1 MKLIK
6 FLLKSVSVM
15 FILLF
20 SLFFLYIYKDN
31 KNTNNGPIFI
41 ETIEFEEET
50 EEPLNTKLEEEQN
63 EEILLKTT
71 EVNTIATIQNK
82 EPEKTKFYYTNLDE
96 YSKLIYNALED
107 QKDKLKNGTAEIT
120 ISNKLSEAIENG
132 ENIESIFSAAV
143 NAFEHDNPDIFYL
156 EMSKLILYYEK
167 NYLGKYKIYLK
178 AKEENENYLISSF
191 KNEED
196 IDTAQRKIDLVV
208 NSILKEVEV
217 IDNDYDKILYIHD
230 WLAENIKYDE
240 TMARTNKD
248 TIYGALVEG
257 EAVCG
262 GYAKAFKYLMDKLNI
277 NTIIVQGIGINE
289 QGQENHAWN
298 YVQLD
303 GKWYGID
310 CTWDDPIIIG
320 DLTFYTKKNYY
331 TYFLK
336 GQNAFYNDH
345 KPFETFYGT
354 NLKINYPELNTEN
367 Y

>member
-6 FLLKSVSVM
+6 FLLNSVSVM

-20 SLFFLYIYKDN
+20 SLFFLYVYNDN

-41 ETIEFEEET
+41 ETVEFTET
-50 EEPLNTKLEEEQN
+50 GEQLNTKIEEERN
-63 EEILLKTT
+63 EELFIKTT
-71 EVNTIATIQNK
+71 EVNTAQIFQNN
-82 EPEKTKFYYTNLDE
+82 EIENTKFYYTNLDE
-96 YSKLIYNALED
+96 YSKLIYNALKD
-107 QKDKLKNGTAEIT
+107 QKDKLKKGTLEIN

-156 EMSKLILYYEK
+156 DLSNLILYYES
-167 NYLGKYKIYLK
+167 NYLGKYKISLK
-178 AKEENENYLISSF
+178 TNEENEKYLISYF
-191 KNEED
+191 ENEED
-196 IDTAQRKIDLVV
+196 VNIAQRKIDTVV
-208 NSILKEVEV
+208 NGILKEVEMK
-217 IDNDYDKILYIHD
+217 DNDYDKILYIHD
-230 WLAENIKYDE
+230 WLTENIKYDE
-240 TMARTNKD
+240 TIVRINKD
-248 TIYGALVEG
+248 TIYGAFVEG

-277 NTIIVQGIGINE
+277 NSIIVQGIGINE

-298 YVQLD
+298 YIQLD

-310 CTWDDPIIIG
+310 CTWDDPIIVG
-320 DLTFYTKKNYY
+320 DLTYYTKKNYY

-336 GQNAFYNDH
+336 GQNIFYNSH
-345 KPFETFYGT
+345 KPFDTFYGT
-354 NLKINYPELNTEN
+354 DLKINYPELNMEN